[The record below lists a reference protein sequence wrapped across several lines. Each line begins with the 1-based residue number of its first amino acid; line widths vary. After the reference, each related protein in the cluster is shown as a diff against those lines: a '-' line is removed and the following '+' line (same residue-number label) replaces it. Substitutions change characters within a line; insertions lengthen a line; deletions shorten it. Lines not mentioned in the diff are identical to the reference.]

1 MFSKSDGTIHV
12 RLHSSWQQR
21 ATRLLEPSSPRY
33 RLFPGDHQLERRGR
47 RNQICNHPIIG
58 TQYSACLQAR
68 RGCDPPVAR
77 CCGKSCSK
85 GPVLAKYG
93 HSSIHVRR
101 EQIGGPVFIHHA
113 LDDVDLDVVRAR
125 HGGDRVD
132 VRGERGEQVN
142 WCGDGLNVRV
152 DVSSRLYMNVRIE
165 VDQNEVC
172 CIPVSA

>member
-1 MFSKSDGTIHV
+1 MRLSRHSPVGWHNGHQIQQIVFSVLGTDVQAHCCQPSSWHSCLISVWCQLMFSKSDGTIYV

-113 LDDVDLDVVRAR
+113 
-125 HGGDRVD
+125 
-132 VRGERGEQVN
+132 
-142 WCGDGLNVRV
+142 
-152 DVSSRLYMNVRIE
+152 
-165 VDQNEVC
+165 
-172 CIPVSA
+172 